1 MAPASEHTGQLA
13 HSFWLGS
20 HASSISV
27 GTQKEMALTSTW
39 CVLVLF
45 SFFFLFGY
53 YTKIFCAERRQKS
66 EHTYIQLPQE
76 FKASEFIVYKA
87 QKSVPHPI
95 KQLITFWR

>member
-27 GTQKEMALTSTW
+27 GTQQEMALTSTW

-45 SFFFLFGY
+45 SFFFPIWLLY
-53 YTKIFCAERRQKS
+53 KNLLCRKEAEVR
-66 EHTYIQLPQE
+66 TYVHST
-76 FKASEFIVYKA
+76 ASRV
-87 QKSVPHPI
+87 QG
-95 KQLITFWR
+95 Q